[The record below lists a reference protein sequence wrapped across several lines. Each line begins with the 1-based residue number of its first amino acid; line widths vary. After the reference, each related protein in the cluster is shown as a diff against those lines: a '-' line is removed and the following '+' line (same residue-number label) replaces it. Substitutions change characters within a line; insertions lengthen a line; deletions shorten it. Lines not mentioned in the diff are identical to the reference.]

1 MSRESILAQERRT
14 AERVRSG
21 FDQIA
26 GVFEEKAKETRTKTE
41 LLRETINGTEVYW
54 NDKVSDLRSTVK
66 DTDTV
71 IDDQIHKVINTNIQG
86 AADAQIGLVNEIDP
100 KKRRN

>member
-26 GVFEEKAKETRTKTE
+26 GVFEEKAK
-41 LLRETINGTEVYW
+41 
-54 NDKVSDLRSTVK
+54 
-66 DTDTV
+66 
-71 IDDQIHKVINTNIQG
+71 
-86 AADAQIGLVNEIDP
+86 
-100 KKRRN
+100 